1 VTITD
6 GSGSGTN
13 AAQPESLQQLR
24 LIADSLPVL
33 IAQLDADGR
42 YRFVNR
48 PYAARFGREPAEV
61 VGQSLEA
68 IVGLPAYAAVLPYV
82 IRTLAGERVTFEIE
96 IPYDGMGPRVMRCEY
111 VPSRSASGLVDSF
124 TATMMDVTEQRRV
137 ERALRDRET
146 HFRSAFELSAV
157 GQSMID
163 ADRRY
168 MLVNDRFC
176 RMTGYPREELIGRRP
191 DDFTHPEDIARD
203 VALATAMLRGDVEGI
218 TSEKR
223 YIRKSG
229 DVRWVRV
236 HATLLKDS
244 SGLALGAFSMI
255 EDVTDQKLAAEQRDA
270 LYARERA
277 ARLDAEAANRTK
289 DEFLAT
295 LSHELRTPLN
305 AILGWTQILRRR
317 VLDPTRVDSALAAL
331 DRNARK
337 QAQLVDDLLDVSRI
351 AAGRLK
357 LNIERTSLIGVIEQA
372 VETVRPAIDAT
383 RLPLVPPAGT
393 APVMVDADPRRL
405 QQVFWNLLSNA
416 VKFTP
421 EGGRI
426 TLEAAPDRDQVR
438 VVVRDTGIGIDPQF
452 LPRLFAP
459 FEQADQSTTRVYD
472 GLGLGL
478 AIVRHLV
485 ELHGG
490 SVHAESAGSGLGA
503 CFSVTLPVRRPAA
516 TGTGPSLDER
526 ALQPPHGH
534 DERH

>member
-1 VTITD
+1 VTIIHHA
-6 GSGSGTN
+6 GSGGG
-13 AAQPESLQQLR
+13 AAPPDSLQQLR
-24 LIADSLPVL
+24 LITDNLPVL
-33 IAQLDADGR
+33 VAHLDASGR

-48 PYAARFGREPAEV
+48 PYAIRFGLEPDQV
-61 VGQSLEA
+61 VGQPLDA
-68 IVGLPAYAAVLPYV
+68 VVGRSAYESVRPYV
-82 IRTLAGERVTFEIE
+82 ARAMAGERVTFEIE
-96 IPYDGMGPRVMRCEY
+96 IPYDEVGPRLMRCEY
-111 VPSRSASGLVDSF
+111 VPSRGEDGQVDSF

-137 ERALRDRET
+137 QRALRDREA

-203 VALATAMLRGDVEGI
+203 VALATALLRGDVEGI

-255 EDVTDQKLAAEQRDA
+255 EDITDQKLAAEQRDA
-270 LYARERA
+270 LFARERA

-317 VLDPTRVDSALAAL
+317 VLDPQRIDSALAAL

-351 AAGRLK
+351 AAGRLT
-357 LNIERTSLIGVIEQA
+357 LSIERTSVAGVIEQA
-372 VETVRPAIDAT
+372 IETVRPAIEAK
-383 RLPLVPPAGT
+383 RLTLVPPGQA
-393 APVMVDADPRRL
+393 AHAMVDADPRRL

-426 TLEAAPDRDQVR
+426 TVDASSDPEQIR
-438 VVVRDTGIGIDPQF
+438 VTIRDTGIGIDAQF
-452 LPRLFAP
+452 LPRLFAR
-459 FEQADQSTTRVYD
+459 FEQADQSPTRAYEGV
-472 GLGLGL
+472 GLGL

-490 SVHAESAGSGLGA
+490 SVGAESAGPGLGA
-503 CFSVTLPVRRPAA
+503 SFLVVLPLPRTAGGVAA
-516 TGTGPSLDER
+516 AAQGSC
-526 ALQPPHGH
+526 
-534 DERH
+534 

>member
-1 VTITD
+1 MIHHA
-6 GSGSGTN
+6 GSESG
-13 AAQPESLQQLR
+13 AAPPDSLQLR
-24 LIADSLPVL
+24 LITDNLPVL
-33 IAQLDADGR
+33 IAHLDASGR

-48 PYAARFGREPAEV
+48 PYAVRFGLEPDQV
-61 VGQSLEA
+61 VGQTLDA
-68 IVGLPAYAAVLPYV
+68 VIGRAAYDVVQPYIARV
-82 IRTLAGERVTFEIE
+82 MAGERVTFEIE
-96 IPYDGMGPRVMRCEY
+96 IPYDEMGSRVMRCEY
-111 VPSRSASGLVDSF
+111 VPSHAGDDRVDAF

-157 GQSMID
+157 GQAMID

-203 VALATAMLRGDVEGI
+203 VALATALLRGDVEGI

-255 EDVTDQKLAAEQRDA
+255 EDITDQKLAAEQRDA
-270 LYARERA
+270 LFARERA

-317 VLDPTRVDSALAAL
+317 VLDPMRVDSALAAL

-357 LNIERTSLIGVIEQA
+357 LSIERASLSGIIEQA
-372 VETVRPAIDAT
+372 IETVRPAIDAK
-383 RLPLVPPAGT
+383 RLLLVPPGDA
-393 APVMVDADPRRL
+393 ALVMVDADPRRL

-426 TLEAAPDRDQVR
+426 TVGASADPEQVR
-438 VVVRDTGIGIDPQF
+438 VTVRDTGIGIEPQF
-452 LPRLFAP
+452 LPRLFAR
-459 FEQADQSTTRVYD
+459 FEQADQSPTRAYE

-490 SVHAESAGSGLGA
+490 RVDAESAGPGLGA
-503 CFSVTLPVRRPAA
+503 SFSVVLPLPRSSTSPASA
-516 TGTGPSLDER
+516 FSRDEGP
-526 ALQPPHGH
+526 LQPPHGDH
-534 DERH
+534 EGE